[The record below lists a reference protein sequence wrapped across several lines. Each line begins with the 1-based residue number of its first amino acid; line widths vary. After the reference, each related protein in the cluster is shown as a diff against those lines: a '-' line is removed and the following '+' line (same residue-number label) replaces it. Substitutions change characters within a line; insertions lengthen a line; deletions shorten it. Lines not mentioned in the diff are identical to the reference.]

1 MKKNFMYAFL
11 SAIALSGAAG
21 FAGCSSSDEIIDN
34 PNYNPETNS
43 VKTQFTISVT
53 KEAGSATRMSEATVQ
68 GQASPVFR
76 GLDQMVLIPYGKVT
90 SNDVDDNRIGAGI
103 TLNITGGTPNT
114 LPKDVLKTNSNAY
127 VYSDVNIPLKTY
139 GFLFY
144 GKAIDA
150 TAGTLITSPADMFTY
165 GYLTPSD
172 LAGEKASFSFS
183 LKPIHAE
190 ASSSTTSAIAGPLLE
205 YVKNIAAATGW
216 ANATNPS
223 IKGLYTDFIKMKA
236 GSSASIRAALEDLYE
251 SLMNNTDAV
260 STAVKTAIETKANY
274 SSTANDKGE
283 KLVFKV
289 SKTIDAT
296 NGIDEPVGGYPA
308 DINLPDGAVAL
319 TWSGDTPAVPS
330 WQETDNTAAPSA
342 GTWNTGT
349 ANFTG
354 LNKYVF
360 PASLY
365 YRANSPVV
373 VSNNKQET
381 NYGTQTWAAITNTSS
396 GLYKDGNFV
405 TSRTQ
410 SVAIVEPIQ
419 YAVAQ
424 LKSNISIETATLK
437 DKYGDDVK
445 IGPTTT
451 AGNDGTFKVTGILI
465 GGQKDVD
472 WQFLPSGTTTY
483 TIYDNAI
490 PSSNEISGTTS
501 TVTNYTLVLD
511 NTVPATTAVPNPT
524 QETVYIAIEFENN
537 AKDFMGKDG
546 LVAKG
551 TKFYLV
557 GKLNPATYADDD
569 TNNPND
575 LIQVFKQD
583 YVTTANFTIIENN
596 GETGRSA
603 NYPRTGGGTPD
614 NPYIY
619 PGGLGAA
626 YNVIPDLRTP
636 LMELGLSVDLTW
648 TTGITFDVDLG
659 Q

>member
-1 MKKNFMYAFL
+1 MKKNFVYAIL

-68 GQASPVFR
+68 GQATPVFR

-103 TLNITGGTPNT
+103 TLNVSGGIANT
-114 LPKDVLKTNSNAY
+114 LPAFSNTNSNSY

-150 TAGTLITSPADMFTY
+150 TAGTLITSPAEMFTY
-165 GYLTPSD
+165 GYLTPSN
-172 LAGEKASFSFS
+172 LAGEKAYFSFS

-190 ASSSTTSAIAGPLLE
+190 TSSSTTSAIAGPLLE
-205 YVKNIAAATGW
+205 YVKDIAAATGW

-260 STAVKTAIETKANY
+260 STAVITAIETKAKY

-319 TWSGDTPAVPS
+319 TWSGGSGDTPAVPS

-501 TVTNYTLVLD
+501 TVTNYTLALE
-511 NTVPATTAVPNPT
+511 NTAD
-524 QETVYIAIEFENN
+524 EIVYIAIEFENN

-557 GKLNPATYADDD
+557 GKLQPSLGSGYASGTKDK
-569 TNNPND
+569 
-575 LIQVFKQD
+575 VFKQD
-583 YVTTANFTIIENN
+583 YVTTANFTIITND
-596 GETGRSA
+596 GETGNSA
-603 NYPRTGGGTPD
+603 NYPRTGTGTPD
-614 NPYIY
+614 DPYIY

-636 LMELGLSVDLTW
+636 LMELGLSVDLGW
-648 TTGITFDVDLG
+648 TEGITFNVDLG

>member
-34 PNYNPETNS
+34 PNYNPETNRQS
-43 VKTQFTISVT
+43 
-53 KEAGSATRMSEATVQ
+53 AGVVQ
-68 GQASPVFR
+68 AVPGNDPFR
-76 GLDQMVLIPYGKVT
+76 GFDNMVLIPYGSV
-90 SNDVDDNRIGAGI
+90 S
-103 TLNITGGTPNT
+103 GGNVSGSRLTENSIILTPNGGGYANT
-114 LPKDVLKTNSNAY
+114 LPAAGLAATNNSY
-127 VYSDVNIPLKTY
+127 VYQDVSIPVGTM

-144 GKAIDA
+144 GKAIDGSDSSSDPVLA
-150 TAGTLITSPADMFTY
+150 EPVNDNRFWNGALTVAPTGLTGQKEAD
-165 GYLTPSD
+165 PSD
-172 LAGEKASFSFS
+172 ATSTAFTFS
-183 LKPIHAE
+183 LVP
-190 ASSSTTSAIAGPLLE
+190 T
-205 YVKNIAAATGW
+205 KNGDGVATNLKNYINAVAATTGW
-216 ANATNPS
+216 CNSTNTGL
-223 IKGLYTDFIKMKA
+223 KGLYDKFVTMKA
-236 GSSASIRAALEDLYE
+236 GSSTSVQAALEDLYE
-251 SLMNNTDAV
+251 SVMNNTDDV
-260 STAVKTAIETKANY
+260 SKAIITSIKTHAGYDGTKAENKRL
-274 SSTANDKGE
+274 TLDNTVA
-283 KLVFKV
+283 
-289 SKTIDAT
+289 
-296 NGIDEPVGGYPA
+296 GYPA
-308 DINLPDGAVAL
+308 DINLPDGAIGLAW
-319 TWSGDTPAVPS
+319 TAGATTADPA
-330 WQETDNTAAPSA
+330 TADWAASNSA
-342 GTWNTGT
+342 SASSWNTSGNYT
-349 ANFTG
+349 ALEN
-354 LNKYVF
+354 YVY

-365 YRANSPVV
+365 YRADSPVK
-373 VSNNKQET
+373 VSTSKQSTSYSGTWTDILNLYT
-381 NYGTQTWAAITNTSS
+381 NGVSVGST
-396 GLYKDGNFV
+396 
-405 TSRTQ
+405 TQ

-557 GKLNPATYADDD
+557 GKLNPATYASDA
-569 TNNPND
+569 TYNPND